1 VKGVQID
8 DGEGGSGSV
17 QQKMTSY
24 RDDLGDIQSMYTLKV
39 QIDPSDSTQGIIK
52 GGLGIG
58 ADESTGLV
66 DAGFDVDTFWVGRL
80 GQKTFP
86 FIIDSDT
93 GETFIDE
100 AVIQSL
106 TFNKM
111 RSEDGTLAFTPTVY
125 DGLGN
130 VTEAGK
136 LKAEFIDVNNLVATQ
151 AKSSNFV
158 TGSAGWQLAANGSAE
173 LQDVTV
179 RGDVEATSLK
189 ADTLMVDEG
198 HIVDA
203 SVDTLQIAGNAV
215 TLLQAQTGGSYTG
228 SSGWRNLINF
238 TYYTGVLS
246 GDIDV
251 LVNWGGIITGGKDAS
266 SQYYS
271 GYSRLAK
278 LRIVIGG
285 SVGTTLYARGA
296 SQRIGVGMAQKYSF
310 GNAGVQVRVQYY
322 GESTTSEYSKPQA
335 RHVYATVIGVKR

>member
-1 VKGVQID
+1 MVNGAPDSTVDSKALCEATSGGVWLDMYAIADAVKGVQID
-8 DGEGGSGSV
+8 DGEGESGSV

-39 QIDPSDSTQGIIK
+39 QIDPNDFTQGIIK

-58 ADESTGLV
+58 ADASTGLV

-136 LKAEFIDVNNLVATQ
+136 LKASFIEADNIVTRQ
-151 AKSSNFV
+151 MQSSSN
-158 TGSAGWQLAANGSAE
+158 
-173 LQDVTV
+173 VTV
-179 RGDVEATSLK
+179 GGSTGPAFDFNTDGSFSLRGKDP
-189 ADTLMVDEG
+189 
-198 HIVDA
+198 
-203 SVDTLQIAGNAV
+203 
-215 TLLQAQTGGSYTG
+215 TGGVIQDTNGTRVYDHNGTL
-228 SSGWRNLINF
+228 RVKL
-238 TYYTGVLS
+238 
-246 GDIDV
+246 
-251 LVNWGGIITGGKDAS
+251 GK
-266 SQYYS
+266 
-271 GYSRLAK
+271 L
-278 LRIVIGG
+278 
-285 SVGTTLYARGA
+285 
-296 SQRIGVGMAQKYSF
+296 
-310 GNAGVQVRVQYY
+310 
-322 GESTTSEYSKPQA
+322 
-335 RHVYATVIGVKR
+335 